1 MTKLIT
7 YIKDFYASYKLRLT
21 VSVLA
26 VVALI
31 GAYHTGKSVGAAE
44 ERGRIATAEVAA
56 TKKGVQDGANID
68 QSVITLPDADL
79 NRRYNKWL
87 RD

>member
-7 YIKDFYASYKLRLT
+7 YITDFYASYKLRLIAA
-21 VSVLA
+21 VL
-26 VVALI
+26 VTISLI
-31 GAYHTGKSVGAAE
+31 GAYHAGKAVGAAE
-44 ERGRIATAEVAA
+44 EQGSLATAQVAA

-68 QSVITLPDADL
+68 QGVIALPDADL
-79 NRRYNKWL
+79 DRRYNKWL